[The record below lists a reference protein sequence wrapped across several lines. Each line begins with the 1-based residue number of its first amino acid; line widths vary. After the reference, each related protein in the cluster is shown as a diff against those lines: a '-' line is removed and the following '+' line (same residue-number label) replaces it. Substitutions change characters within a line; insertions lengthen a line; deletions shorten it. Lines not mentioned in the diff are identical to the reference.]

1 MRVRARPAVL
11 QEAKPAVV
19 EKTEFK
25 VKLEAFDAA
34 NKVALIRAV
43 KDIVKDLNLIA
54 VRLRWEMRM
63 RGERWTDERG
73 SLTYDID
80 VGGQR
85 QFGMC
90 AG

>member
-1 MRVRARPAVL
+1 V
-11 QEAKPAVV
+11 VV

-54 VRLRWEMRM
+54 VSRSPTPPHTQAETSTQTQRETCRYPSA
-63 RGERWTDERG
+63 
-73 SLTYDID
+73 SLPSTAIRT
-80 VGGQR
+80 QWSK
-85 QFGMC
+85 
-90 AG
+90 